1 MRKQLK
7 RIGLTLLIT
16 LALAVVL
23 LVGSVV
29 VDGFFAPGRLDALT
43 NMTVPAADGTQ
54 VRAYLAKPEGAGP
67 FPAVIMLHEFY
78 GLRAEMLGK
87 AEALAQEGYVVIAP
101 NVFRNG
107 TTNWIPRA
115 IYNVIT
121 ADTAQ
126 IDGDV
131 DAAYRWL
138 AAQPD
143 VQADRI
149 GVMGFCFGGGT
160 ALRYSLSN
168 SQLAATAIFYGQ
180 IIADPVKLAALS
192 GPVLGIFG
200 GADQSIPL
208 TEVEALRQGLETAGI
223 PHEITVYAGQP
234 HAFVQGVE
242 EIAKGGPQQ
251 EAWQQLLA
259 FLQQSL
265 KEKAGAVPAS
275 ASPYTE
281 AVPGELSWRYIFWLA
296 LGHMG
301 HMGHM
306 GQMGQMRSSTF

>member
-1 MRKQLK
+1 MSKLLK
-7 RIGLTLLIT
+7 RIGLGLLIT
-16 LALAVVL
+16 LGAAIAL
-23 LVGSVV
+23 LVGSLL
-29 VDGFFAPGRLDALT
+29 VDGLFAQRRLDTLT
-43 NMTVPAADGTQ
+43 NLRVPAADGAE
-54 VRAYLAKPEGAGP
+54 VRAYLAKPEGDGP

-78 GLRAEMLGK
+78 GLRPEMIGK
-87 AEALAQEGYVVIAP
+87 ADALAQEGYVVIAP
-101 NVFRNG
+101 NVFRSG

-138 AAQPD
+138 AAQPY

-160 ALRYSLSN
+160 ALRYSVGN
-168 SQLAATAIFYGQ
+168 PQLAATAIFYGQ
-180 IIADPVKLAALS
+180 IIADPAQLAAIP

-208 TEVEALRQGLETAGI
+208 TEVEALRQGLTEAGVA
-223 PHEITVYAGQP
+223 HEITIYEGQP

-251 EAWQQLLA
+251 EAWQQLLD
-259 FLQQSL
+259 FLRRNL
-265 KEKAGAVPAS
+265 KEGPAARVIPSTATHGEVAPGAIP
-275 ASPYTE
+275 
-281 AVPGELSWRYIFWLA
+281 WRYLFWLA
-296 LGHMG
+296 VGHAGHM
-301 HMGHM
+301 
-306 GQMGQMRSSTF
+306 

>member
-1 MRKQLK
+1 MSKLLK
-7 RIGLTLLIT
+7 RIGLGLLIT
-16 LALAVVL
+16 LGAAIVL
-23 LVGSVV
+23 LVGSLL
-29 VDGFFAPGRLDALT
+29 VDGLFAQGRLDTLT
-43 NMTVPAADGTQ
+43 NLRVPAADGTE
-54 VRAYLAKPEGAGP
+54 VRAYLAKPEGDGP

-78 GLRAEMLGK
+78 GLRPEMLGK
-87 AEALAQEGYVVIAP
+87 ADALAQEGYVVIAP
-101 NVFRNG
+101 NVFRSG

-138 AAQPD
+138 AAQPY

-160 ALRYSLSN
+160 ALGYSLGN
-168 SQLAATAIFYGQ
+168 PQLAATAIFYGQ
-180 IIADPVKLAALS
+180 IIADPTQLAALS

-208 TEVEALRQGLETAGI
+208 EEVEALRQGLEEAGV
-223 PHEITVYAGQP
+223 PHEITVYEGQP

-251 EAWQQLLA
+251 EAWQQFLA
-259 FLQQSL
+259 FLQQTL
-265 KEKAGAVPAS
+265 KEGSGAGITPPAQS
-275 ASPYTE
+275 NTE
-281 AVPGELSWRYIFWLA
+281 SVRGEIPWRYLFWLA
-296 LGHMG
+296 FSHAGHM
-301 HMGHM
+301 
-306 GQMGQMRSSTF
+306 

>member
-1 MRKQLK
+1 MSRLFK
-7 RIGLTLLIT
+7 RIGLGLLIT
-16 LALAVVL
+16 LASALLLLFGSL
-23 LVGSVV
+23 LV
-29 VDGFFAPGRLDALT
+29 DGLLGPGRLDNLT
-43 NMTVPAADGTQ
+43 NMRVTAADGTEI
-54 VRAYLAKPEGAGP
+54 RAYLAKPAGEGP

-78 GLRAEMLGK
+78 GLRAEMIGK
-87 AEALAQEGYVVIAP
+87 ADALAQEGYLVIAP
-101 NVFRNG
+101 NVFRSG

-121 ADTAQ
+121 ADPAQ

-168 SQLAATAIFYGQ
+168 PALAATAIFYGQ
-180 IIADPVKLAALS
+180 IIADPAQLARLS

-208 TEVEALRQGLETAGI
+208 TEVEALRQGLEVAAI
-223 PHEITVYAGQP
+223 PHEITVYEGQP

-242 EIAKGGPQQ
+242 EIAQGGPQQ
-251 EAWQQLLA
+251 AAWQQLLA
-259 FLQQSL
+259 FLQRTL
-265 KEKAGAVPAS
+265 KEGPAAGVTPVAHS
-275 ASPYTE
+275 AS
-281 AVPGELSWRYIFWLA
+281 VRGEIPWRYLFWLA
-296 LGHMG
+296 LSHAGHL
-301 HMGHM
+301 
-306 GQMGQMRSSTF
+306 